1 MNISNL
7 DLWVRK
13 KEGLDRLTREDIEN
27 IQLRK
32 LNCLLEKEKLRGG
45 FYKGLPKRLETLREL
60 SGLPFTTEEDLKWHG
75 NQMVLISQ
83 SAIDRVRT
91 QETSGTTGQA
101 KRLY

>member
-45 FYKGLPKRLETLREL
+45 FIKVFPKDWKLFANCPAFL
-60 SGLPFTTEEDLKWHG
+60 SRQRK
-75 NQMVLISQ
+75 I
-83 SAIDRVRT
+83 
-91 QETSGTTGQA
+91 
-101 KRLY
+101 